1 MKRCFGFTLA
11 EVLITLAIIGI
22 VAALTIP
29 SVIQKYKEQ
38 ATVTAVKKVYSTL
51 SQAYTMALAE
61 NGSPENWNTG
71 TWIVTDQDDPNYG
84 EYAPDGAI
92 NLANI
97 LAPYM
102 KTAKNCGT
110 EEGCWYG
117 GNTYKMDGTIY
128 REAERPDMSK
138 VLLLDGTA
146 IAFGGTDYSITKD
159 KDKLSW
165 ILVDINGRKSPNTYG
180 HDIFSF
186 FITAKGVYPYGLPDD
201 LDFTFEDYCVNKNIG
216 HGCTAWL
223 IQNGNMDY
231 LHCDDLSWSGKHRCS
246 E

>member
-1 MKRCFGFTLA
+1 MDFFKASNVPIFKLANCDCCFLYFSTNG
-11 EVLITLAIIGI
+11 EIVLTK
-22 VAALTIP
+22 LTILFC
-29 SVIQKYKEQ
+29 SSIHLK
-38 ATVTAVKKVYSTL
+38 L
-51 SQAYTMALAE
+51 FR
-61 NGSPENWNTG
+61 
-71 TWIVTDQDDPNYG
+71 NYG

-138 VLLLDGTA
+138 VLLQDGTA
-146 IAFGGTDYSITKD
+146 IAFGGTDYSIATD

-165 ILVDINGRKSPNTYG
+165 ILVDINGRK
-180 HDIFSF
+180 
-186 FITAKGVYPYGLPDD
+186 
-201 LDFTFEDYCVNKNIG
+201 
-216 HGCTAWL
+216 
-223 IQNGNMDY
+223 
-231 LHCDDLSWSGKHRCS
+231 
-246 E
+246 